1 MRFAI
6 ILLVGGSATGAL
18 SVGAVHMMVQPN
30 AQMVQAVRALGGDM
44 ANFKITDI
52 DPLKAY
58 EDVKAQITSG
68 HPAAPIN
75 FGSATPLSYPKL
87 GDLSL
92 GSKVQLDDAAMKR
105 AMAAGLNSS
114 IEQGIRRSQDMAAYG
129 RNPMGWHGPPPF

>member
-6 ILLVGGSATGAL
+6 ILIVGGSVTGAL

-30 AQMVQAVRALGGDM
+30 AQTVQAVHALGGDM
-44 ANFKITDI
+44 GNFKITGI
-52 DPLKAY
+52 DPLKIF

-68 HPAAPIN
+68 KPAVPMN
-75 FGSATPLSYPKL
+75 FGSGTPLSFPKV
-87 GDLSL
+87 GDLSVS
-92 GSKVQLDDAAMKR
+92 GKVHLDDAAMKR

-114 IEQGIRRSQDMAAYG
+114 IEQGIRRSQDMNAYG